1 MEKRPKSGSGAKKEG
16 KHSHPKQQHRHQ
28 RKISKQNGR
37 QSSRVPEVSKNTAGP
52 LFTGTVIITARGSG
66 IVRDR
71 ANETAFEVPTHKLNT
86 ALHGDSVEIRI
97 QKPATKERDGLG
109 EVVRVVRRSKK
120 FHTGKIVKRGTDYF
134 LEASDVR
141 LNDPIRITKW
151 KNDINPQTDIEKN
164 TLVAIEIHEWKN
176 GTPSGTVVKIIGSS
190 DSPEAIGRAF
200 AMERGFDNTFPKA
213 VEEDARHI
221 HQTFSIEQEL
231 PNRTDL
237 RHLTT
242 CTIDPSD
249 AKDFDDALSFE
260 KQENGDIV
268 VGIHIA
274 DVAHFVRPDTA
285 IDREARERATS
296 VYLVDRTIPMLPEV
310 LSNDLCSL
318 TPNTDKLAMSVLVTF
333 DAQHKMK
340 KVWFGNTVIHSRRRF
355 TYEEAFETLSTGTD
369 DWASILKTLNSIAKE
384 LREKRIAN
392 GAISL
397 ESDEIKFVL
406 NEHGFPIA
414 VKKKVRNDAHK
425 LIEEFMLLANTLVAE
440 ELSDE
445 TKKDEEEPMLF
456 RVHERPTLEKMNDL
470 SLYLRGLGHS
480 VEMKNGI
487 IPTTTLIRVVKET
500 DDKDL
505 REIMQGVIIR
515 SMQKAVYTTKNK
527 GHFGLALSHYTH
539 FTSPI
544 RRYPDTVIHRLL
556 KEYVAHGDIKKKDIE
571 AYNDIAEHASMR
583 ESDAQEAE
591 RASDKYFQ
599 TLFMMDKIGTE
610 TRGTV
615 TGMSDRGIFVR
626 DDTSFAEGFV
636 RFRGNFEES
645 FVVDKKR
652 MQVRGEKTG
661 IVFSLGDKLTLRV
674 DGANP
679 ERREIDYSVIL

>member
-1 MEKRPKSGSGAKKEG
+1 
-16 KHSHPKQQHRHQ
+16 
-28 RKISKQNGR
+28 
-37 QSSRVPEVSKNTAGP
+37 
-52 LFTGTVIITARGSG
+52 
-66 IVRDR
+66 
-71 ANETAFEVPTHKLNT
+71 
-86 ALHGDSVEIRI
+86 
-97 QKPATKERDGLG
+97 
-109 EVVRVVRRSKK
+109 
-120 FHTGKIVKRGTDYF
+120 
-134 LEASDVR
+134 
-141 LNDPIRITKW
+141 
-151 KNDINPQTDIEKN
+151 
-164 TLVAIEIHEWKN
+164 
-176 GTPSGTVVKIIGSS
+176 
-190 DSPEAIGRAF
+190 
-200 AMERGFDNTFPKA
+200 
-213 VEEDARHI
+213 
-221 HQTFSIEQEL
+221 
-231 PNRTDL
+231 
-237 RHLTT
+237 
-242 CTIDPSD
+242 
-249 AKDFDDALSFE
+249 
-260 KQENGDIV
+260 
-268 VGIHIA
+268 
-274 DVAHFVRPDTA
+274 
-285 IDREARERATS
+285 
-296 VYLVDRTIPMLPEV
+296 
-310 LSNDLCSL
+310 
-318 TPNTDKLAMSVLVTF
+318 
-333 DAQHKMK
+333 MK